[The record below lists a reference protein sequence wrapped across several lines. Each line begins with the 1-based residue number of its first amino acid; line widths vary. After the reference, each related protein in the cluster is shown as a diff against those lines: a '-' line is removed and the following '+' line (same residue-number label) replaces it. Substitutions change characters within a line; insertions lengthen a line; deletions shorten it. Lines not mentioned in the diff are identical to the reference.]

1 MASSLEGIY
10 PPEIWAR
17 ESLMI
22 LGKNT
27 VMAGLV
33 HRNFESEVASY
44 GDTVNTRR
52 PTKLTVQDVA
62 NTVLGGGDAT
72 ATPTQGGLEISTTA
86 ATNVQITLDQH
97 KAVAFAITQRDQ
109 DTSIKNLIEE
119 FMEPALI
126 PMAEKIDAD
135 LLNGTNG
142 LGLAVAASTVTTA
155 TQGAIVLGDFANV
168 QKQLMINEV
177 PMTSPAGI
185 PNITMVMSPEHY
197 AHALTVPEIVTA
209 NQGGTNP
216 PPVRTGFVG
225 KVFGMGL
232 YASQNVP
239 ATDGLPATEPAGEL
253 KNSVVFHRN
262 ALTLITRPLEQVNS
276 QFGVRSATVTKDG
289 VGLRVM
295 MSYSHVDLKWIV
307 SVDILYGFKLLDDNL
322 RLIMRDKDLVT
333 T

>member
-52 PTKLTVQDVA
+52 PTKLAVVDVV
-62 NTVLGGGDAT
+62 NTVTGGGLAVGAT
-72 ATPTQGGLEISTTA
+72 ASTS
-86 ATNVQITLDQH
+86 VQITLDQH

-135 LLNGTNG
+135 LLNDTDG
-142 LGLAVAASTVTTA
+142 LGLAVSASTVTTT
-155 TQGAIVLGDFANV
+155 TQAGIVLGDFANV

-197 AHALTVPEIVTA
+197 AKALTIPEIVTA

-239 ATDGLPATEPAGEL
+239 ATDGIDDQTPPVATADEL

-322 RLIMRDKDLVT
+322 RLIMRDLDADV
-333 T
+333 

>member
-52 PTKLTVQDVA
+52 PTKLTVVDVV
-62 NTVLGGGDAT
+62 NTITGGGLAVG
-72 ATPTQGGLEISTTA
+72 ATA
-86 ATNVQITLDQH
+86 ATSVQITLDKH

-135 LLNGTNG
+135 LLNATDG
-142 LGLAVAASTVTTA
+142 LGLAVSASTVTTA
-155 TQGAIVLGDFANV
+155 SQGALVLGDFAGI

-177 PMTSPAGI
+177 PMTSPAGV

-197 AHALTVPEIVTA
+197 ASALLIPEVVTA

-216 PPVRTGFVG
+216 PPVRTGFIG
-225 KVFGMGL
+225 KIFGMGL

-239 ATDGLPATEPAGEL
+239 ATDGLPAPGTDEL

-307 SVDILYGFKLLDDNL
+307 SVDILYGYKLLDDDL
-322 RLIMRDKDLVT
+322 RLVMRDKDAVT